1 MPKHVIIAGE
11 EPYIEHLHKL
21 ATARGHRVDLYY
33 IDDLDEQETLDK
45 LVSDAATC
53 DIFIESLNESTAS
66 KIWLIEGI
74 EVNMKD
80 DALVMTNALCAS
92 PTEIASWCADPRRV
106 IGFGL
111 IPPFKDD
118 GPLEFVPALQT
129 ELKFA
134 TEAREFWQRLGYG
147 VVRVPDTPGMVRARL
162 VCTLINEAVFALNQK
177 IASAEDIDTALKL
190 SQGLPLG
197 PLAWAD
203 ELGLDVVLGTLT
215 GMYDFWG
222 EERYRPAPLLKQKV
236 RAGHLGKKVGRGFFV
251 DPLLSP
257 PEV

>member
-11 EPYIEHLHKL
+11 EPYIEHLQRL
-21 ATARGHRVDLYY
+21 VAARHHRVDLYY
-33 IDDLDEQETLDK
+33 IDDLDDQETLDK
-45 LVSDAATC
+45 LVTDAARA
-53 DIFIESLNESTAS
+53 DVFIESLNESTAS
-66 KIWLIEGI
+66 KLWLIEGI

-80 DALVMTNALCAS
+80 EALLLTNALCAS
-92 PTEIASWCADPRRV
+92 PTEVASWCNDPRRV
-106 IGFGL
+106 VGFGL
-111 IPPFKDD
+111 LPPFKDS
-118 GPLEFVPALQT
+118 GPMEFAPALQT
-129 ELKFA
+129 ELKVA
-134 TEAREFWQRLGYG
+134 TDAREFWQRLGHQ

-162 VCTLINEAVFALNQK
+162 VCTLINEAIFALNQK

-203 ELGLDVVLGTLT
+203 AIGLDVVLGTLT

-236 RAGHLGKKVGRGFFV
+236 RAGHLGDKVGHGFFV
-251 DPLLSP
+251 DPLISP
-257 PEV
+257 TEL